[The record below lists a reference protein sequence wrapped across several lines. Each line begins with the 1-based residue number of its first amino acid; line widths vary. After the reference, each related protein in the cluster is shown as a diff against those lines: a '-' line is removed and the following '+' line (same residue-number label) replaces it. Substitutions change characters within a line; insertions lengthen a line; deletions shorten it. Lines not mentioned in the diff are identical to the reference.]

1 MEERTLAFRVEE
13 ELHRTLKVKLAN
25 EGITLKD
32 YVIGLIKSDLYNN
45 ERPIS
50 ADDLRSYANAINE
63 ASAKI
68 LAMVPEQP
76 NSSENS

>member
-13 ELHRTLKVKLAN
+13 ELHRRLKVKLAN

>member
-13 ELHRTLKVKLAN
+13 ELHRRLKVKLAN

-68 LAMVPEQP
+68 LAMVPEKP
-76 NSSENS
+76 NSSENA

>member
-13 ELHRTLKVKLAN
+13 ELHRKLKVKLAN

-50 ADDLRSYANAINE
+50 ADDLRSYANEINE

-76 NSSENS
+76 NSPENA